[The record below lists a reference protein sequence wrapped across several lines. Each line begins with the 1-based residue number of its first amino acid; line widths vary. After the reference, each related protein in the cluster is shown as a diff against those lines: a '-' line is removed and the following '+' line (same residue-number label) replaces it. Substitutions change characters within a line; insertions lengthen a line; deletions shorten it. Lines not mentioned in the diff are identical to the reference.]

1 MHKGGAALDADPHPK
16 RHSSAERACW
26 RSADDATRNSVKPDD
41 ATAASVAT
49 SSISILTARSAWLAS
64 FDGCATLMR
73 AGSVF
78 LSVCSVSLGGL
89 KSGIY
94 KLSCL
99 FIFLQPQT
107 ESTIKTL
114 FGT

>member
-16 RHSSAERACW
+16 RHSSAERACR
-26 RSADDATRNSVKPDD
+26 RSADDATRNTVKPDD

-49 SSISILTARSAWLAS
+49 SSISILPARSAWLAS

-78 LSVCSVSLGGL
+78 RSVCSVSVAGFSQVRHLQIIMF
-89 KSGIY
+89 IY
-94 KLSCL
+94 ISAATDRKHN
-99 FIFLQPQT
+99 
-107 ESTIKTL
+107 
-114 FGT
+114 